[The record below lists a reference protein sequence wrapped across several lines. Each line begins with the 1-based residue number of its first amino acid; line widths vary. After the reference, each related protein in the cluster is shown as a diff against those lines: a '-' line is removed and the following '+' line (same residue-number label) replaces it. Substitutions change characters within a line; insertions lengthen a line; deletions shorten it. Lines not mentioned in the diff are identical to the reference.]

1 MVTDDDL
8 VILASEAGVLPMPDS
23 KIVRKW
29 RLQPGK
35 MLLIDLEQGRM
46 IEDDELK
53 ANIVNTKPYKQWIEN
68 LRIKLD
74 QVEVPARLRG
84 PRRLPS
90 CPCWSASRP
99 SASPRKTSSSCW
111 HPWPRMARKAWA
123 PWATTAR
130 WPCCRTRT
138 SRCTTTSA
146 RCSRR

>member
-1 MVTDDDL
+1 
-8 VILASEAGVLPMPDS
+8 VILASEAGVLPVPDN

-46 IEDDELK
+46 IDDEELK
-53 ANIVNTKPYKQWIEN
+53 ANVVNTKPYKQWIEN

-74 QVEVPARLRG
+74 G
-84 PRRLPS
+84 S
-90 CPCWSASRP
+90 KSRP
-99 SASPRKTSSSCW
+99 TSSRPPSRAALLDRQQAFGFTQEDIKFLLT
-111 HPWPRMARKAWA
+111 PWPKTAKKASA

-130 WPCCRTRT
+130 WPCCPTRT

-146 RCSRR
+146 SCSRR